1 MIKKVINLANKLDKA
16 GYHREAGAV
25 DGLLEELA
33 RLLDEDIALDLGA
46 RPDANESG
54 DKEDESGD
62 KDDKDD
68 ESGDQVT
75 FKDYTTE
82 NFDICQG
89 AVAAFSKLKEMDLDD
104 DPSDLTMASIQTTD
118 DLLGLEKRIL
128 KEDSATDKDL
138 GEAIDLARNISHYSG
153 VLSTMLEAD
162 LSADFEFVDMHV
174 QKIAEVALK

>member
-1 MIKKVINLANKLDKA
+1 MIKKVINLANKLDNA
-16 GYHREAGAV
+16 GYHKEAGAV

-33 RLLDEDIALDLGA
+33 KLLNEDIALDLGA
-46 RPDANESG
+46 KLDANDEG
-54 DKEDESGD
+54 DKEDES
-62 KDDKDD
+62 DDKDD
-68 ESGDQVT
+68 ESDDQVT

-82 NFDICQG
+82 NFDICPG

-118 DLLGLEKRIL
+118 ELLGLEKRIL

-162 LSADFEFVDMHV
+162 LSADFEFIDMHV